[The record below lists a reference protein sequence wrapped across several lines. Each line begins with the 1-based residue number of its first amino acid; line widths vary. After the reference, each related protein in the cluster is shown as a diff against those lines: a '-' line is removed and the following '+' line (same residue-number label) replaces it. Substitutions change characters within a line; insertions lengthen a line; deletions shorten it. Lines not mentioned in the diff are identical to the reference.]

1 MMEKG
6 GRSASD
12 ASREIINAQ
21 ASKSLPKTMMI
32 TRVGRGR
39 YGQRTSTS
47 WRSTTRP
54 ESSPRSSATNGP
66 RMARSARTSTAT
78 PSFATTATNRDRLP
92 LTTFRSAVP
101 GRAGTDPESLWKW
114 LADYEKDTGGQ
125 VLAIPHNGNMSN
137 GEMFHDTRYDGSP
150 LTPEWASERSR
161 WEVLVEIFQYKG
173 QPRPFP
179 DRQGLDRCVRQVAR
193 EDLRRQLVG
202 RPHAGPRWKAS
213 CRRQYRGPRD
223 GYLQE
228 HHRGAATDRSVQGPG
243 LRSPAT
249 RLLLRPGGRDSHHFH
264 DVAAAPA
271 RSELDGPADLTR
283 GGVRRRCPY
292 AAGAAV

>member
-21 ASKSLPKTMMI
+21 ASKSLPKTMMDPRWAGSVWAKNVDLMEKYNTPGKFTTFI
-32 TRVGRGR
+32 GYEWTSNGEI
-39 YGQRTSTS
+39 GQNLHRNAIF
-47 WRSTTRP
+47 RDD
-54 ESSPRSSATNGP
+54 GDKI
-66 RMARSARTSTAT
+66 
-78 PSFATTATNRDRLP
+78 RDRLP